1 MLSLKIKDIQ
11 PQLNT
16 IDSYKKNRVVDV
28 KNDSQK
34 KENEVK

>member
-16 IDSYKKNRVVDV
+16 IDSYKKNSVVDV